1 MKIYKDILPDNVC
14 NDIYKTMSA
23 PEFPWFYLPHSV
35 VEQQD
40 NCLYFHH
47 TFYNEYKPN
56 SNYIQMFE
64 PLFDII
70 DVASLMRVRGNLT
83 IAREKPMYS
92 GWHSDF
98 GTYEN
103 EKMYTGILYLN
114 DNNGYTEFEDGTKAM
129 GIRNTFVEFPH
140 LTKHRGVYQTD
151 SDIRLIVNFNYFK
164 GSND

>member
-1 MKIYKDILPDNVC
+1 
-14 NDIYKTMSA
+14 
-23 PEFPWFYLPHSV
+23 
-35 VEQQD
+35 
-40 NCLYFHH
+40 
-47 TFYNEYKPN
+47 
-56 SNYIQMFE
+56 MFE